1 MLSLRI
7 TIPELITY
15 APRILRWS
23 KGTAPTEQSV
33 AIAIAES
40 HRISSIEISDPKPE
54 AFTVRIEPV
63 EPGKKY
69 ALVVCP
75 VALADTPN
83 TPISI
88 HCLVRLEDDTLHP
101 LQIHAIVR

>member
-1 MLSLRI
+1 M
-7 TIPELITY
+7 
-15 APRILRWS
+15 
-23 KGTAPTEQSV
+23 
-33 AIAIAES
+33 AIAVAEP

-54 AFTVRIEPV
+54 AFIVRIEPV

-69 ALVVCP
+69 TLIVRP
-75 VALADTPN
+75 VALPDTPN

-88 HCLVRLEDDTLHP
+88 HCLVRLEDGTLHP